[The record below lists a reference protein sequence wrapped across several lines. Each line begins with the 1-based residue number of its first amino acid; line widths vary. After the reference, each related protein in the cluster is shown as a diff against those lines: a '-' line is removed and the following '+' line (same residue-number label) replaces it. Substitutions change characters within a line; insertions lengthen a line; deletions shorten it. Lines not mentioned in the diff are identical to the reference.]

1 MCVSGRGLTTTYPIA
16 PTDILDVLPLVKHAA
31 SVSGESFAPC
41 SFNNA
46 VGSSLHVLLP
56 DAKTRYEVA
65 HEIFLTNRNDTLAL
79 DYAQEASAMYQQV
92 LDSPLHPQ
100 ISKCLRLTAVA
111 HYHRGEPKMALAAA
125 LKYLAVTISLHGFD
139 SAEVLN
145 AHLTLADILA
155 GSERVRHIRA
165 AHFLMEFMAGKNY
178 AGISSQYYR
187 MGSHHYDAGN
197 LEGALHYYEAAA
209 SKRSEDR
216 MFDCLIARNSAGIL
230 ARLGRFKQSFDY
242 EKKAYQLYVTYLGDE
257 HDATK
262 ASSTTLVV
270 S

>member
-1 MCVSGRGLTTTYPIA
+1 
-16 PTDILDVLPLVKHAA
+16 
-31 SVSGESFAPC
+31 
-41 SFNNA
+41 
-46 VGSSLHVLLP
+46 LHVLLP

-65 HEIFLTNRNDTLAL
+65 HESFLTNRSDTLAL
-79 DYAQEASAMYQQV
+79 DYALEASAMYQQV

-100 ISKCLRLTAVA
+100 ISKCLRLIGEYLSLSFFFCRISLVQRRKLVSLIYSFSHASTSSLTRRAAIA
-111 HYHRGEPKMALAAA
+111 HYHKNERDLALASA

-139 SAEVLN
+139 SVEVLN
-145 AHLTLADILA
+145 AHLTLADILL
-155 GSERVRHIRA
+155 GSGKPEGVRHVRA

-187 MGSHHYDAGN
+187 MGSHYYDSGD
-197 LEGALHYYEAAA
+197 LEGALRYYEAAA

-216 MFDCLIARNSAGIL
+216 MFDCLIARHSAGIL

-242 EKKAYQLYVTYLGDE
+242 EKKAYQLYATYLGDE
-257 HDATK
+257 HEATK
-262 ASSTTLVV
+262 ACSATMVV